1 MSVIIYCRVSTEDQ
15 VKLGHSLEDQH
26 ERCEKYAND
35 NNYHIK
41 DVYFDVKS
49 GKNLEREGLQEMLKN
64 LQTGDII
71 LVTALSRLSRNVAD
85 TDTIMN
91 HFRSLDCHLISLT
104 ENLQRPNVV
113 HDTAT
118 FNQLEREMTAART
131 KSALQS
137 KRERGEALG
146 RPPYGYMYRN
156 KKLIQNLDEQSIISA
171 IRDLRDKGKSLNEI
185 ISELD
190 ARSMKPRQGRWHPS
204 MVSRILAE

>member
-15 VKLGHSLEDQH
+15 VKLGNSLEDQH

-49 GKNLEREGLQEMLKN
+49 GKNLDREGLQEMLKN

-85 TDTIMN
+85 TDTLMK
-91 HFRSLDCHLISLT
+91 HFRSLNCHLISLT

-113 HDTAT
+113 HDTAA

-156 KKLIQNLDEQSIISA
+156 KKLIQNLEEQSIIST
-171 IRDLRDKGKSLNEI
+171 IHDLRDMGKSLNEI

-190 ARSMKPRQGRWHPS
+190 SRSMKPRQGKWHPS
-204 MVSRILAE
+204 MISRILAE